1 MVRKDLAMKPRI
13 TDRPLDVPRQDPR
26 IRFRL
31 ARRWI
36 GLTAVLAMAAT
47 ALVVGFAQPT
57 GGGEDGFEDPFG
69 FLRADGVLDRDD
81 LPAPFGLL
89 ADDSIDRDDFSVP
102 MDLLADDA
110 LDRDDVIDRDD
121 LAPL

>member
-47 ALVVGFAQPT
+47 ALVVGFAQPS
-57 GGGEDGFEDPFG
+57 GGEDGFEDPFG

-81 LPAPFGLL
+81 LPAPFGLV

-110 LDRDDVIDRDD
+110 LDRDD